1 MIIRKGIYDNEIP
14 QMLCFTMHSG
24 GISEDR
30 CFLFKNNYYKSLGSI
45 RLERKNNARI

>member
-14 QMLCFTMHSG
+14 QMLCFTMQSG

-30 CFLFKNNYYKSLGSI
+30 CFLLKNYYNSLGRI